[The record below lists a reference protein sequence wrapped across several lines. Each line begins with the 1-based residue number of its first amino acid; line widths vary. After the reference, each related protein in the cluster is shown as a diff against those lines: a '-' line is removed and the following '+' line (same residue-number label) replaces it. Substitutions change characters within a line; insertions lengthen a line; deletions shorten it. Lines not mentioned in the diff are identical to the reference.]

1 MIEKRELEK
10 AMREWRKEVCFG
22 NLDKKLKQLPSIFKR
37 LNLQK
42 QSSMEDGE

>member
-22 NLDKKLKQLPSIFKR
+22 NLDKKLKLKNIGK
-37 LNLQK
+37 LK
-42 QSSMEDGE
+42 